1 MFPKVHLRIILTLG
15 KWILLAPKLIK
26 INGKRGSL
34 FRQKNLLTNLRGEF
48 LFCLFQG
55 KGTEN
60 VWLILTRDEVPF
72 RHTAVIHCWEAHFRW
87 LQANK
92 GSYQGF
98 LTERSPSAQ
107 SWNPPPWPYHQ
118 ALWSPGW
125 YSEMGAL
132 FRYKKLSCLLT
143 SLPQ

>member
-60 VWLILTRDEVPF
+60 V
-72 RHTAVIHCWEAHFRW
+72 
-87 LQANK
+87 
-92 GSYQGF
+92 
-98 LTERSPSAQ
+98 
-107 SWNPPPWPYHQ
+107 
-118 ALWSPGW
+118 
-125 YSEMGAL
+125 
-132 FRYKKLSCLLT
+132 
-143 SLPQ
+143 